1 MNEDKKINSKIKL
14 ILLGKFS
21 EYNFESNKI
30 MNVSEVEKIEEALKI
45 YEESIDD
52 SCYFNIILSDYK
64 KKEDAFKLLKQFLE
78 YNIENKIV
86 SNSSGYPF
94 FLFLENKNFNKK
106 ILYSY
111 YEENISSL
119 KIDSVLNINSHN
131 ILFCQNSKESIGEKI
146 TMQLTSYFFQK
157 DFKKNNIKYDSCIN
171 ILFMGI
177 TGCGK
182 STFINY
188 LLGKNCAFQAIS
200 HSGKSF
206 RSITYSHDLFP
217 ICCKDSEGFE
227 VNKTEQKSKIEETLG
242 NNIKSELD
250 KRTHIAFYLIKGPSG
265 TERGIDYPDVDM
277 LLQLN
282 HYKIHYY
289 LIMTK
294 EPIEDDSFSISTK
307 RFFKKLIKDIR
318 SNKKRYEFS
327 KIEDNDILIKN
338 LEEVSAKL
346 ETRTFSIDL
355 LKGSSESIKKLL
367 FKINNDLSMDKQIH
381 TDFINKT
388 KEMSSKSFEL
398 KINISGETENGTN
411 LFEDITKELTT
422 PFFYL
427 KTLKTLNKKSEA
439 LKVIKEAKDISK
451 WRKLFFC
458 YNSKVEEKRKEMFEK
473 IKNIYSCVD
482 LNSSLIE
489 NRFSEEERKSWF
501 YNEKYT
507 EKLGQKLIDIYEEE
521 YKKKSEIDKIIIAC
535 KEYNDSIDEFIK
547 YKNQFLNMKVNDT
560 YIYDI
565 DLIE

>member
-1 MNEDKKINSKIKL
+1 MKEAGNISSKIML
-14 ILLGKFS
+14 ILLGDFS
-21 EYNFESNKI
+21 EYDFESNEV
-30 MNVSEVEKIEEALKI
+30 MNVSETKQIEKAIEI

-64 KKEDAFKLLKQFLE
+64 TKEDAFKLLKQFLE

-86 SNSSGYPF
+86 PNSSGYPF

-119 KIDSVLNINSHN
+119 KIDSSLNINSHN

-157 DFKKNNIKYDSCIN
+157 DFKKKNNIKYDSCIN
-171 ILFMGI
+171 FLFMGN

-188 LLGKNCAFQAIS
+188 LLGKNCAFQAVS

-227 VNKTEQKSKIEETLG
+227 VNKTDQKIKIEETLS
-242 NNIKSELD
+242 NNIKIELD
-250 KRTHIAFYLIKGPSG
+250 KRIHIAFYLIKGPSV
-265 TERGIDYPDVDM
+265 TERGIDYPDVEM
-277 LLQLN
+277 LLQLH

-294 EPIEDDSFSISTK
+294 EPNEDDSFSTSTK
-307 RFFKKLIKDIR
+307 RFLKKLIKDIR
-318 SNKKRYEFS
+318 KNKKPYEFS
-327 KIEDNDILIKN
+327 ISNNEILIKN
-338 LEEVSAKL
+338 LEEISAKL
-346 ETRTFSIDL
+346 EKRTFSIDL

-367 FKINNDLSMDKQIH
+367 LKINNDLLRDKEIH
-381 TDFINKT
+381 IDFIRKSR
-388 KEMSSKSFEL
+388 EMSSKSFEL
-398 KINISGETENGTN
+398 KINISGETEIGTN
-411 LFEDITKELTT
+411 LFEDITKQLTT

-427 KTLKTLNKKSEA
+427 KTVKSLNKKSDA
-439 LKVIKEAKDISK
+439 LKVIKEAKEINK

-473 IKNIYSCVD
+473 IKTIYSCVGLD
-482 LNSSLIE
+482 SSLIE

-507 EKLGQKLIDIYEEE
+507 EKLGQKLTDIYEEE

-535 KEYNDSIDEFIK
+535 REYNDSIDEFIK
-547 YKNQFLNMKVNDT
+547 YKDQFLNMKVNDT
-560 YIYDI
+560 HIYDI
-565 DLIE
+565 DLV

>member
-1 MNEDKKINSKIKL
+1 MKEEGNISSKIML
-14 ILLGKFS
+14 ILLGDFS
-21 EYNFESNKI
+21 EYDFESNEV
-30 MNVSEVEKIEEALKI
+30 MNVSEAKQIEKAIEI

-64 KKEDAFKLLKQFLE
+64 TKEDAFKLLKQFLE

-119 KIDSVLNINSHN
+119 KIDSSLNISSHN

-157 DFKKNNIKYDSCIN
+157 DFKKKNNIKYDSCIN
-171 ILFMGI
+171 FLFMGI

-188 LLGKNCAFQAIS
+188 LLGKNCAFQAVS

-227 VNKTEQKSKIEETLG
+227 VNKTDQKIKIEETLS
-242 NNIKSELD
+242 NNIKIELD
-250 KRTHIAFYLIKGPSG
+250 KRIHIAFYLIKGPSV
-265 TERGIDYPDVDM
+265 TERGIDYPDVEM
-277 LLQLN
+277 LLQLH

-294 EPIEDDSFSISTK
+294 EPNEDDSFSTSTK
-307 RFFKKLIKDIR
+307 RFLKKLIKDIR
-318 SNKKRYEFS
+318 KNKKPYEFS
-327 KIEDNDILIKN
+327 ISNNEILIKN
-338 LEEVSAKL
+338 LEEISTQL
-346 ETRTFSIDL
+346 EKRTFSIDL

-367 FKINNDLSMDKQIH
+367 LKINNDLLKDKEIH
-381 TDFINKT
+381 TNFIRKSR
-388 KEMSSKSFEL
+388 EMSSKSFEL
-398 KINISGETENGTN
+398 KINISGETEIGTN
-411 LFEDITKELTT
+411 LFEDITKQLTT

-427 KTLKTLNKKSEA
+427 KTVKALNKKSDA

-451 WRKLFFC
+451 WRRLFFC
-458 YNSKVEEKRKEMFEK
+458 YNTKVEVKRKEMFEK
-473 IKNIYSCVD
+473 IKTIYSCVGLD
-482 LNSSLIE
+482 SSLIE

-535 KEYNDSIDEFIK
+535 REYNDSIDEFIK
-547 YKNQFLNMKVNDT
+547 YKDQFLNMKVNDT
-560 YIYDI
+560 HIYDI
-565 DLIE
+565 DLV

>member
-1 MNEDKKINSKIKL
+1 MKEDVINSKIMI
-14 ILLGKFS
+14 ILLGDLS
-21 EYNFESNKI
+21 EYNLESNEI
-30 MNVSEVEKIEEALKI
+30 MNVREVKQFEKAIEI
-45 YEESIDD
+45 YEESIED

-64 KKEDAFKLLKQFLE
+64 KTEDAFKLLKQFLE
-78 YNIENKIV
+78 YNSENKIV
-86 SNSSGYPF
+86 PNSSGYPF

-111 YEENISSL
+111 YEENIRSL
-119 KIDSVLNINSHN
+119 KIDSALNINSHN
-131 ILFCQNSKESIGEKI
+131 ILFCKNTKESIGEKI
-146 TMQLTSYFFQK
+146 AMELTSYFFQK
-157 DFKKNNIKYDSCIN
+157 DFKKNNIKYNSCIN
-171 ILFMGI
+171 FLFMGN

-217 ICCKDSEGFE
+217 IYCKVSEGFE
-227 VNKTEQKSKIEETLG
+227 VNKIEQKKKIEATLS
-242 NNIKSELD
+242 NNIKIELD
-250 KRTHIAFYLIKGPSG
+250 KRTHIAFYLIQGPSV
-265 TERGIDYPDVDM
+265 TARGIDYSDVDM
-277 LLQLN
+277 LLQLH

-294 EPIEDDSFSISTK
+294 EPNENDSFFTSSK

-318 SNKKRYEFS
+318 SNKKPYQFS
-327 KIEDNDILIKN
+327 RNFHNDILIKY
-338 LEEVSAKL
+338 LEEICEKL

-355 LKGSSESIKKLL
+355 LKGSSVSIKNILT
-367 FKINNDLSMDKQIH
+367 KIKNDLLRDKKIH
-381 TDFINKT
+381 TDFINKA
-388 KEMSSKSFEL
+388 KEMSSKFFEL

-427 KTLKTLNKKSEA
+427 KTLKVLNKKSDA
-439 LKVIKEAKDISK
+439 LKVIKEAKEISK

-473 IKNIYSCVD
+473 IKTIYSCVD
-482 LNSSLIE
+482 LNSRLIE

-521 YKKKSEIDKIIIAC
+521 YKKKSEIDKIVIAC
-535 KEYNDSIDEFIK
+535 REYNDSIDEFTK
-547 YKNQFLNMKVNDT
+547 YMNQFLNMKVNDT
-560 YIYDI
+560 HIYDI